1 MTLLA
6 THIVTSPKIKGGD
19 PCIEGTRIA
28 VHRVVISAFRLDYS
42 PEEIAEMY
50 DLTLGQVHAALSYYY
65 DHREEI
71 DAIIAE
77 EEDAYEAGLNA
88 QRASKAAGEEY
99 VTAEAAAAL
108 LGVKHSSRRIAALC
122 REGKLDCQKVANRWI
137 VSRASID
144 RYRASNPGPG
154 RPPNEE

>member
-1 MTLLA
+1 
-6 THIVTSPKIKGGD
+6 
-19 PCIEGTRIA
+19 
-28 VHRVVISAFRLDYS
+28 
-42 PEEIAEMY
+42 MY